1 MSCNSIIFKENE
13 VPNSIVTTATLLKKA
28 ALQVVKYVI
37 CPHHLVE
44 LILKC
49 YVLSV
54 VLTVIN
60 CVDVKWATRV
70 QDIFTYA
77 KLLALVL
84 IIVTGMV
91 QLGLGKFCLC
101 HYFHLSKG
109 WLSSACRGTKQ
120 KYKTS
125 KPSGLCIAVCRSQY
139 CYPLCRSQCHS

>member
-1 MSCNSIIFKENE
+1 MSCNSKIFKENE

-37 CPHHLVE
+37 CLHHLVE

-91 QLGLGKFCLC
+91 QLGLGKL
-101 HYFHLSKG
+101 
-109 WLSSACRGTKQ
+109 
-120 KYKTS
+120 
-125 KPSGLCIAVCRSQY
+125 VCVIIFI
-139 CYPLCRSQCHS
+139 